1 VTLRI
6 NNVRVTC
13 LDIAPRGIEWIEVG
27 GDAAAITAWLGGAVP
42 PEVRLWRRSEGLCGG
57 HAPERGAIELRL
69 PEAIAGV
76 P

>member
-1 VTLRI
+1 MLRI
-6 NNVRVTC
+6 NNVRVAC
-13 LDIAPRGIEWIEVG
+13 LDVAPRGIEWIEVG

-42 PEVRLWRRSEGLCGG
+42 SEVRFCGG
-57 HAPERGAIELRL
+57 APGVAAVGIATERCAIELRL